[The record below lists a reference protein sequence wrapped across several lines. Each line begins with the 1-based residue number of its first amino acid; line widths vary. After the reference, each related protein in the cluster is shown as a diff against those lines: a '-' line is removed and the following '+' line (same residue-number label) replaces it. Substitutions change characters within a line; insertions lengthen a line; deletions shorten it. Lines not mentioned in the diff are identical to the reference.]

1 MDRNKKEFDEVFIK
15 ESEEP
20 TTSRGRSNE
29 NKIIKIIKAIHKSKE
44 FTEEDEEYLQDVLDL
59 LKEGGIDKSSIKRIL
74 KSIEKEINPLKIL
87 AKIKSGIPQELFR
100 GTFVTGA
107 DISGPREVILSEYL
121 LKNG

>member
-1 MDRNKKEFDEVFIK
+1 MLGKLILKMRREYWKLTKIRK
-15 ESEEP
+15 
-20 TTSRGRSNE
+20 NE

-44 FTEEDEEYLQDVLDL
+44 FTEDDEEYLQDVLNL

-87 AKIKSGIPQELFR
+87 AKIRSGIPQELFR